1 MSTPVDAVSAP
12 RPGHLP
18 FTELGVSDAILKA
31 VAQLGFEE
39 ASPIQSAAIPVIMSG
54 VDIVGQS
61 QTGSGKTAA
70 FAIPAIELVDTSSK
84 ATQVLIMCPTRELA
98 TQVAEEVHKLAA
110 FKKGL
115 HSVPIFGGA
124 SYERQFFEL
133 KKGAQIVVGTPGRIM
148 DHIDRGTLDLRG
160 IKMVILDEAD
170 RMLDMGFR
178 DDIEKILGG
187 APKERQTIFF
197 SATVST
203 QIQSLIRRNSK
214 NPQTIKVEQKAV
226 TGAPKVEQLY
236 FEVRNHAKFEAL
248 VRLIDFYDTKIGVI
262 FCNTQRTVDE
272 LADALIGRG
281 YSADRLHGGIPQA
294 QRTRVMNN
302 FKAST
307 FEFLVATDVAA
318 RGIDVN
324 DLELVV
330 NFDLPYDAED
340 YVHRIGRT
348 GRAGRAGR
356 AITFVSGSEIYKLQN
371 IERYTKAKIHRETVP
386 SLEQVD
392 GKRADAMFNKIQ
404 AILEAGQFTQHTAF
418 IDRLLEQGHSATDVA
433 SALLAQLVGG
443 EGSGAG
449 SNSPG
454 APAARESKAPRTPR
468 EPREDT
474 RGEVPSRARPAG
486 SSASDASYSSGPG
499 LSGLSALETARAYA
513 ASQGKVAA
521 APKKAAVK
529 TGSWTGE
536 AAPAAEASAKPTKAK
551 PAKLAPAPA
560 APADPDALPRA
571 TAGKQ
576 WMAVD
581 IGIGDALSPSQ
592 VVDLIVGG
600 TELSR
605 KTVGTI
611 KFEQS
616 QSYIEIERESM
627 PKVLAHLAGVTLKGR
642 KLMPRSMFA
651 AIKAKKSG
659 KW

>member
-70 FAIPAIELVDTSSK
+70 FAIPAIELVDTASK

-148 DHIDRGTLDLRG
+148 DHIDRGTLDLGG

-197 SATVST
+197 SATVSA
-203 QIQSLIRRNSK
+203 QIQSLIRKNSK
-214 NPQTIKVEQKAV
+214 NPQTVKVEQKAV

-348 GRAGRAGR
+348 GRAGREGR

-392 GKRADAMFNKIQ
+392 GKRADAMFNKIH
-404 AILEAGQFTQHTAF
+404 AILEAGEFTQHTAF
-418 IDRLLEQGHSATDVA
+418 IDRLLEKGFSATDVA

-449 SNSPG
+449 AS
-454 APAARESKAPRTPR
+454 APKENREETRKETAPRT
-468 EPREDT
+468 
-474 RGEVPSRARPAG
+474 RPPG
-486 SSASDASYSSGPG
+486 SSASDASYSSGPS
-499 LSGLSALETARAYA
+499 LSGSSALEKARAYA
-513 ASQGKVAA
+513 ASQGGAKPAA
-521 APKKAAVK
+521 AK
-529 TGSWTGE
+529 TGSWTGDKPAAAAAKPAKAPPARLAPTP
-536 AAPAAEASAKPTKAK
+536 AAPAA
-551 PAKLAPAPA
+551 
-560 APADPDALPRA
+560 ADPDSLPKA

-576 WMAVD
+576 WMALD
-581 IGIGDALSPSQ
+581 IGIQDALSPSE
-592 VVDLIVGG
+592 VVDLIVGDSD
-600 TELSR
+600 LSR

-616 QSYIEIERESM
+616 QSYIEIERAAM
-627 PKVLAHLAGVTLKGR
+627 PKVLARLAGVTLKGR

-651 AIKAKKSG
+651 AVKTKKSG